1 MKDGSYRLAVRSV
14 CRAIYGRLRGNAP
27 LLLVCMLV
35 GIMHMLYQGYNFGIG
50 NHAIQIPLL
59 KSYFHPALY
68 PNDPMVA
75 TRSYFITFYFIFL
88 AAIERLLGHL
98 ESIFFT
104 AQLLTEILIVVA
116 MYHFALAVFK
126 DRSVAIISVLLMFT
140 SKIMLGGAIV
150 HWNHHTHTYAVMPLL
165 LWSFALFL
173 NQKTRKAYALLGF
186 AANINIQ
193 SAAYVLTMFALVSL
207 LRTGRKS
214 KESGWRYA
222 IFSLLKDYGAFV
234 LFSLPCVVWAFTKTG
249 GPLTDAWIQQLRV
262 RSSHHSFP
270 LGWKVQDYTNYL
282 LFFAFG
288 VIVWALA
295 LRKTE
300 DREIHRTLGWFS
312 LAILLLCGIGV
323 VFAEWIP
330 VKIVL
335 RSQLFR
341 SVKFLT
347 IFIVFYASYAIR
359 YLWDKSAGHKLLAI
373 GTFLTLFLP
382 NYLQFLVLLVLIYQI
397 AEAKSLYWWTAPVV
411 AAALILRVYAPH
423 TGFPKNIDLN
433 QITGFI
439 RPFFED
445 SLRMTI
451 LATFVFWLSI
461 RKATSI
467 PWLRRLS
474 SVLVLLAMFVYF
486 VPATYRRKVTPIEKR
501 GNWVQVQLWARENTP
516 QDAVFLTP
524 PYRQGF
530 RVYSERSAVMEEKD
544 GTQQYF
550 QTDYSYEWWSRVTE
564 IGKTQ
569 EQYDNLSPDRLAE
582 LCRKYGASYVVF
594 PAGKPLPFP
603 QVYEN
608 KDYRVY
614 IPNI

>member
-1 MKDGSYRLAVRSV
+1 MKDRPYRLTVRS
-14 CRAIYGRLRGNAP
+14 AYHTIYGYLHDNAP
-27 LLLVCMLV
+27 LLLACMLV
-35 GIMHMLYQGYNFGIG
+35 GIMHMLYQSYSFGDG
-50 NHAIQIPLL
+50 NHAVQIPLL
-59 KSYFHPALY
+59 KSYFHPDLY

-75 TRSYFITFYFIFL
+75 TGSHFITFYFIFL
-88 AAIERLLGHL
+88 AAVERLLGHL

-104 AQLLTEILIVVA
+104 AQLITEILIVVA

-126 DRSVAIISVLLMFT
+126 DRSVAIMAVLLMST
-140 SKIMLGGAIV
+140 SKIMLGGPIV
-150 HWNHHTHTYAVMPLL
+150 HWNHHTHTYAVMPFL
-165 LWSFALFL
+165 LWSFVLFL

-193 SAAYVLTMFALVSL
+193 STAYVLAMFAVVSL
-207 LRTGRKS
+207 LRAGQKS
-214 KESGWRYA
+214 KESGWRHA
-222 IFSLLKDYGAFV
+222 MISLLKDYGAFV
-234 LFSLPCVVWAFTKTG
+234 IFSLPCVVWALTKTG
-249 GPLTDAWIQQLRV
+249 GPLTDAWIQQLRA

-270 LGWKVQDYTNYL
+270 LGWEVQDYTNYL
-282 LFFAFG
+282 LFFTFG
-288 VIVWALA
+288 VITWLLA
-295 LRKTE
+295 LRKSE
-300 DREIHRTLGWFS
+300 EREIHLTLGWFS
-312 LAILLLCGIGV
+312 LVALLLCGAGV

-341 SVKFLT
+341 STKFLA

-359 YLWDKSAGHKLLAI
+359 YLWDKSAGHKLLAV
-373 GTFLTLFLP
+373 GTFLVLFLP
-382 NYLQFLVLLVLIYQI
+382 NYFSFLVLLVLVYQI
-397 AEAKSLYWWTAPVV
+397 AEAKNLYWWTAPAV
-411 AAALILRVYAPH
+411 AAVLILRVYAPH
-423 TGFPKNIDLN
+423 IALPTSIDLN

-445 SLRMTI
+445 GLKMTVLVTLI
-451 LATFVFWLSI
+451 LWISI

-467 PWLRRLS
+467 PWLRYVS
-474 SVLVLLAMFVYF
+474 SILVLLLAVVYF

-524 PYRQGF
+524 PYRAGF

-550 QTDYSYEWWSRVTE
+550 HTDYSYEWWSRVIE

-569 EQYDNLSPDRLAE
+569 GQYDNLSPDRLE
-582 LCRKYGASYVVF
+582 EICRKYGASYLIF
-594 PAGKPLPFP
+594 PATKPLPFP

-608 KDYRVY
+608 KEYKVYRPD
-614 IPNI
+614 I